1 MNSNSERVKKPAASR
16 GKVRFSI
23 DLDVPQRDR
32 WKEAAAEEGFPTLS
46 RFLRHACDEA
56 AETGVRI
63 HPVDRQTLKRLE
75 TQLRIVGRN
84 VNVVAMQ
91 LSILASQPLLASGWR
106 EQMALTEQRLSQDC
120 EEAVGD
126 TRALLKE
133 ISLALKRLD

>member
-1 MNSNSERVKKPAASR
+1 MKSNFESVKKPAAFR
-16 GKVRFSI
+16 RKVRFSI

-91 LSILASQPLLASGWR
+91 LSTLAKQPLLAGSWR

-120 EEAVGD
+120 DDAIADIGS
-126 TRALLKE
+126 LLKE
-133 ISLALKRLD
+133 ISVALKRLN